1 MLLEKKLDDLILRS
15 GDDDPDAV
23 APDAN
28 IMTIVPVTVLQ
39 SFDNACPLPTFVT
52 AITRVTRNVTCDKIF
67 VTQLT
72 WREASDTES

>member
-1 MLLEKKLDDLILRS
+1 MPIISDAVIEKKLDDLILRS

-28 IMTIVPVTVLQ
+28 IMTIVSVTILQ

-52 AITRVTRNVTCDKIF
+52 AVTSNVTCHKVF

-72 WREASDTES
+72 